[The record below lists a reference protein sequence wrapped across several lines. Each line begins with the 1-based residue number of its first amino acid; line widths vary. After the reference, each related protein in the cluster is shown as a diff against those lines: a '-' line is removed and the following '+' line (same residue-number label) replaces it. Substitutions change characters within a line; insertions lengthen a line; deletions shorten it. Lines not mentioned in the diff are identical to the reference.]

1 MTAKVCPRCG
11 SQYENF
17 KSTTCPQCFAI
28 LVAVDEETAD
38 ELAAARAE
46 VEGSDEFKETKLADD
61 ERFRQQSFGACLG
74 IVALTLLTLIIAVG
88 LLVSAAHR
96 KSAQGQRVAGP
107 KIAVVREDP
116 LTTLPVAAAGL
127 EEVLPTQIGPFTR
140 QSADANVVL
149 TGTLTP
155 LFHGVY
161 AKGIPLAPSRVR
173 LLHNGGTGKGAAS
186 SAPTLTHPLLGA
198 GGNLDVYALPAGRP
212 TTEQNGFRLGVTL
225 ASQVGG
231 ANRPTLFFATEYWH
245 FAVLAAPGEISTPPQ
260 FRDALAAH
268 FGYTGI
274 STSKSTHL

>member
-28 LVAVDEETAD
+28 LVPVDEATAA

-46 VEGSDEFKETKLADD
+46 VERSPEFQETKLADD

-74 IVALTLLTLIIAVG
+74 IAALTLVTLIVAVA
-88 LLVSAAHR
+88 LLVSAAHHR
-96 KSAQGQRVAGP
+96 AAHLIGRQARQVAPAQ
-107 KIAVVREDP
+107 EEP

-127 EEVLPTQIGPFTR
+127 EEVLPPEIGVFRR
-140 QSADANVVL
+140 QSADAQTVL

-161 AKGIPLAPSRVR
+161 EEGPPAPILGSNTEDKPAPALARLGVR
-173 LLHNGGTGKGAAS
+173 LPRIGAWGH
-186 SAPTLTHPLLGA
+186 L
-198 GGNLDVYALPAGRP
+198 LDVYALPSGQP
-212 TTEQNGFRLGVTL
+212 TTEQNEFRLGVTL

-231 ANRPTLFFATEYWH
+231 VSRPVLFFATEYWH
-245 FAVLAAPGEISTPPQ
+245 FAVLAAPGDARTPAA

-268 FGYTGI
+268 FGYTGG
-274 STSKSTHL
+274 STPKGSVP

>member
-28 LVAVDEETAD
+28 LVAVDEETAE

-46 VEGSDEFKETKLADD
+46 VEHSDEFKETKLADD

-74 IVALTLLTLIIAVG
+74 IAALTLLTLVVAVV

-96 KSAQGQRVAGP
+96 KSAHTQTVVGSRV
-107 KIAVVREDP
+107 AVVREDP

-127 EEVLPTQIGPFTR
+127 EEVLPAQMGPFNR
-140 QSADANVVL
+140 QSADANTVL

-161 AKGIPLAPSRVR
+161 QTPARRIF
-173 LLHNGGTGKGAAS
+173 
-186 SAPTLTHPLLGA
+186 
-198 GGNLDVYALPAGRP
+198 DVYALPAGRP
-212 TTEQNGFRLGVTL
+212 TTEQNEFRLGVTL

-231 ANRPTLFFATEYWH
+231 SQRPTLFFATEYWH
-245 FAVLAAPGEISTPPQ
+245 FAVLAPPGDFNTPTQ

-268 FGYTGI
+268 FGYTGVG
-274 STSKSTHL
+274 TSKDTHL